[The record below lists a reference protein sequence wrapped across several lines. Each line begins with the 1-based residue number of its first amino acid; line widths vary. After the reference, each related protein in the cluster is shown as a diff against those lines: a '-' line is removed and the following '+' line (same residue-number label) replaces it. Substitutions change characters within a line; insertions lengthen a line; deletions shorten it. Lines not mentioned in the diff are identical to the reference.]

1 MDLELTSE
9 EKKHWIDPLIID
21 TEDELIAFIDALEAA
36 AAAAPIKSIYV
47 KYKNVTDKNEIKKI
61 FDVI

>member
-1 MDLELTSE
+1 MDLKLTSE

-21 TEDELIAFIDALEAA
+21 TEDELIAFIDALET
-36 AAAAPIKSIYV
+36 AAAAPVKSIYV

>member
-1 MDLELTSE
+1 MDLKLTSE

-21 TEDELIAFIDALEAA
+21 TEDELIAFIDALET
-36 AAAAPIKSIYV
+36 AAAPIKSIYV

>member
-1 MDLELTSE
+1 MDLKLTSE

-36 AAAAPIKSIYV
+36 AAPVKSIYV
-47 KYKNVTDKNEIKKI
+47 KYKNVTNKNEIKKI

>member
-1 MDLELTSE
+1 MDLKLISE

-21 TEDELIAFIDALEAA
+21 TEDELVAFIDALET
-36 AAAAPIKSIYV
+36 AAAAPVKSIYV
-47 KYKNVTDKNEIKKI
+47 KYKNVTNENEIKKI

>member
-21 TEDELIAFIDALEAA
+21 TEDKLIAFIDALEA